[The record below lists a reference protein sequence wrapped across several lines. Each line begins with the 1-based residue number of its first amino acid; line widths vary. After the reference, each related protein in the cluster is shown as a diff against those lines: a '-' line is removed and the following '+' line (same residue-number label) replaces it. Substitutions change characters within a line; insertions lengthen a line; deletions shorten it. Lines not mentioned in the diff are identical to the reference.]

1 MEENPDTLITKKQS
15 KDNIQAVEIDMAKLN
30 EMTRKELYDIARKFE
45 IPNYSRMSKNEL
57 KFAILRK
64 QTESIGYFFYEG
76 ILEIMQDGYGFLRSI
91 DNSLLPGSDDVYV
104 SQSQI
109 RKFNLF
115 TGDIVAGQVR
125 PPKEGERFFALLR
138 IEAINALPPENAKDR
153 VSFENLTPE
162 YPKKRMQLE
171 HKNSPFSSRII
182 DLFSPIGFGQ
192 RGLIVAP
199 PKAGKT
205 TLLKDIANSIAENF
219 PETKRYILLID
230 ERPEEVTDIRDTVD
244 ANVIAAPFDMDPQS
258 QIKITEMALDHFKRL
273 VEFGHDVVVLI
284 DSLTRFAREYNL
296 YVPSSGKLLSG
307 GLDPAAIIFPKKF
320 FGAARKV
327 REGGSLT
334 MIATALV
341 ETGSKMDEVIFEEFK
356 GTGNMELILSR
367 EMANERLFPA
377 INLKLSGT
385 RKEELLFDEDELK
398 NIIILR
404 KFINDM
410 SPKEAL
416 EFILTL
422 LKKYKTNDDIMAA
435 IENQKTL

>member
-1 MEENPDTLITKKQS
+1 MP
-15 KDNIQAVEIDMAKLN
+15 
-30 EMTRKELYDIARKFE
+30 
-45 IPNYSRMSKNEL
+45 
-57 KFAILRK
+57 
-64 QTESIGYFFYEG
+64 
-76 ILEIMQDGYGFLRSI
+76 DGYGFLRSV
-91 DNSLLPGSDDVYV
+91 DNSLLPGTDDIYV

-115 TGDIVAGQVR
+115 TGDIIAGQIR

-138 IEAINALPPENAKDR
+138 IEAVNSLPPENARDR

-162 YPKKRMQLE
+162 YPKTRMVLE
-171 HKNSPFSSRII
+171 HKNAPYSSRII

-205 TLLKDIANSIAENF
+205 TLLKDIANSIAENY
-219 PETKRYILLID
+219 PDTRRYILLID

-244 ANVIAAPFDMDPQS
+244 ANVIAAPFDMDPEN
-258 QIKITEMALDHFKRL
+258 QIRIAEMALEHFKRL
-273 VEFGHDVVVLI
+273 VEFGHDVVVLV
-284 DSLTRFAREYNL
+284 DSLTRVAREYNL

-307 GLDPAAIIFPKKF
+307 GLDPAAVIFPKKF
-320 FGAARKV
+320 FGAARKI

-334 MIATALV
+334 ILATALI

-356 GTGNMELILSR
+356 GTGNMELVLAR
-367 EMANERLFPA
+367 EMANERIFPA

-385 RKEELLFDEDELK
+385 RKEELLYSPDEMK
-398 NIIILR
+398 NTIILR

-416 EFILTL
+416 EFILSL
-422 LKKYKTNDDIMAA
+422 LRKHKTNDEIMEA
-435 IENQKTL
+435 IENQKAL

>member
-1 MEENPDTLITKKQS
+1 MDENTNNLVSKKQS
-15 KDNIQAVEIDMAKLN
+15 RDNIQAIEINMAKLN
-30 EMTRKELYDIARKFE
+30 EMTRKDLYELARKLE
-45 IPNYSRMSKNEL
+45 ISNYSKMTKNEL

-76 ILEIMQDGYGFLRSI
+76 ILEVLPDGYGFLRSI
-91 DNSLLPGSDDVYV
+91 DNSLLPGTDDIYV

-115 TGDIVAGQVR
+115 TGDIIAGQIR

-138 IEAINALPPENAKDR
+138 IEAVNSLPPENARDR

-162 YPKKRMQLE
+162 YPKTRMVLE
-171 HKNSPFSSRII
+171 HKNAPYSSRII

-205 TLLKDIANSIAENF
+205 TLLKDIANSIAENY
-219 PETKRYILLID
+219 PDTRRYILLID

-244 ANVIAAPFDMDPQS
+244 ANVIAAPFDMDPEN
-258 QIKITEMALDHFKRL
+258 QIRIAEMALDHFKRL
-273 VEFGHDVVVLI
+273 VEFGHDVVVLV
-284 DSLTRFAREYNL
+284 DSLTRVAREYNL

-307 GLDPAAIIFPKKF
+307 GLDPAAVIFPKKF
-320 FGAARKV
+320 FGAARKI

-334 MIATALV
+334 ILATALI

-356 GTGNMELILSR
+356 GTGNMELVLSR
-367 EMANERLFPA
+367 EISNERIFPA

-385 RKEELLFDEDELK
+385 RKEELLYNPDEMK
-398 NIIILR
+398 NTIILR

-416 EFILTL
+416 EFILSL
-422 LKKYKTNDDIMAA
+422 LRKHKTNDEIMEA
-435 IENQKTL
+435 IENQKAL

>member
-1 MEENPDTLITKKQS
+1 MDENTNNVVSKKQTR
-15 KDNIQAVEIDMAKLN
+15 DNIQAIEINMAKLN
-30 EMTRKELYDIARKFE
+30 EMTRKELYELARKLE
-45 IPNYSRMSKNEL
+45 ISNYSKMTKNEL

-76 ILEIMQDGYGFLRSI
+76 ILEVLPDGYGFLRSV
-91 DNSLLPGSDDVYV
+91 DNSLLPGTDDIYV

-115 TGDIVAGQVR
+115 TGDIIAGQIR

-138 IEAINALPPENAKDR
+138 IEAVNSLPPENARDR

-162 YPKKRMQLE
+162 YPKTRMVLE
-171 HKNSPFSSRII
+171 HKNAPYSSRII

-199 PKAGKT
+199 PKGGKT
-205 TLLKDIANSIAENF
+205 TLLKDIANSIAKNY
-219 PETKRYILLID
+219 PDTRRYILLID

-244 ANVIAAPFDMDPQS
+244 ANVIAAPFDMDPEN
-258 QIKITEMALDHFKRL
+258 QIRIAEMALDHFKRL
-273 VEFGHDVVVLI
+273 VEFGHNVVVLV
-284 DSLTRFAREYNL
+284 DSLTRVAREYNL

-307 GLDPAAIIFPKKF
+307 GLDPAAVIFPKKF
-320 FGAARKV
+320 FGAARKI

-334 MIATALV
+334 ILATALI

-356 GTGNMELILSR
+356 GTGNMELVLSR
-367 EMANERLFPA
+367 EIANERIFPA

-385 RKEELLFDEDELK
+385 RKEELLYDPDDMK

-416 EFILTL
+416 EFILSL
-422 LKKYKTNDDIMAA
+422 LRKHKTNDEIREA
-435 IENQKTL
+435 IENQKAL